1 MKCWLW
7 MVQGRFFSLPF
18 ASPVV
23 FWASEMPCEQ
33 NSDTVCRR
41 AATAAYFF
49 CIWHIGKCQWF
60 LVSRMLCYFVPRC
73 QIAVEKHRSE
83 LKQVSMDQA
92 DSGGG
97 LGWGFFC
104 GWVLGFFFFL
114 SRRHLYVPEN
124 TSLCTSL
131 YTRKRQSKLHP
142 EFLLFIFLWCILHIN
157 VAENRMTT
165 SHLKIFFFFL
175 EPRNPYPKINNL

>member
-104 GWVLGFFFFL
+104 GWVLGFFFF
-114 SRRHLYVPEN
+114 VQK
-124 TSLCTSL
+124 TSLCTRKYFFMYFFIYQKEAKQIASWIPSFHFSL
-131 YTRKRQSKLHP
+131 VHIAYQCCRKQDDNISFKD
-142 EFLLFIFLWCILHIN
+142 
-157 VAENRMTT
+157 
-165 SHLKIFFFFL
+165 FFFL
-175 EPRNPYPKINNL
+175 LRATESLS

>member
-60 LVSRMLCYFVPRC
+60 LVSRVLCYFVPQC
-73 QIAVEKHRSE
+73 QIAVEKHRRE
-83 LKQVSMDQA
+83 LKKVSMDQA

-97 LGWGFFC
+97 LGWGFFV
-104 GWVLGFFFFL
+104 GGFFFC
-114 SRRHLYVPEN
+114 PEDIFM
-124 TSLCTSL
+124 
-131 YTRKRQSKLHP
+131 YQKV
-142 EFLLFIFLWCILHIN
+142 LLFVLLYIPERGKANCILNSFFSFFSGAYCIS
-157 VAENRMTT
+157 MLQKTGWQ
-165 SHLKIFFFFL
+165 HLI
-175 EPRNPYPKINNL
+175 